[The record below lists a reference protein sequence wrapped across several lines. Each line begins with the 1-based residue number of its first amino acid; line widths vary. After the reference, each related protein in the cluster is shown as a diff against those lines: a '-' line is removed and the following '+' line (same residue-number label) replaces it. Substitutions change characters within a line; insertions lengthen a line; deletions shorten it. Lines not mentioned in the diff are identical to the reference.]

1 MTKQFKKSLRNIGAV
16 FCILLAAILLA
27 SVAISLQHQVNSLE
41 NKLEDLESR
50 FESEQH
56 MEKLA
61 EVGGSRDL
69 VIAELELEVAPPE
82 SIKHYTDDDAVML
95 AKLLYRECRGVPSR
109 TEQAAVVWTVLNRL
123 TDDEFLDTI
132 AEILKQPS
140 QFAYSAN
147 SPVWDDLLELSYDVL
162 ERWNDEL
169 NGATD
174 VGRVLPQEYEYFY
187 GDGVHN
193 HFYKFNSDGWRV
205 EWDFHWATPYE
216 D

>member
-1 MTKQFKKSLRNIGAV
+1 M
-16 FCILLAAILLA
+16 
-27 SVAISLQHQVNSLE
+27 
-41 NKLEDLESR
+41 ESR
-50 FESEQH
+50 FESEQY

-61 EVGGSRDL
+61 EVGGSSDL
-69 VIAELELEVAPPE
+69 VIAELELEAAPPE
-82 SIKHYTDDDAVML
+82 SIKHYTDDDAVIL
-95 AKLLYRECRGVPSR
+95 AKLLYKECRGVPSR
-109 TEQAAVVWTVLNRL
+109 TEQAAVVWTVLNRIA
-123 TDDEFLDTI
+123 DDEFPDTI
-132 AEILKQPS
+132 AEILTQPS

-187 GDGVHN
+187 GDDVHN